1 MDSIKSF
8 PKILC
13 AIFTAVILITAV
25 SLFAKPAN
33 AVDTVTSIS
42 VTPVQSSLD
51 MSDKRT
57 VYRYDSNSSKYVSLS
72 YYDVYDYDNIKLTV
86 NYGSTEKTY
95 TGSEITRLT
104 ATLGT
109 PLVISDGQADKA
121 WNTGSHTVTYK
132 LGKATAKATYKV
144 VDTKIASITVTPIY
158 TINAIY
164 NIDGSYKT
172 FADSAGKISQRFI
185 YDLDGYD
192 YNVKI
197 VYQGGVTVN
206 CTAADLKQKTGYD
219 AVFSQGNATLS
230 VGVNKGYCT
239 IGGVTASFSFNIVS
253 NPIKSVQLYMSD
265 NADELYTS
273 TDGYYDKKSNGSTY
287 FRFIYDRTKIRA
299 KVTFA
304 GGKTAD
310 YPIGEL
316 CAKLHSELYIEDLQ
330 SVTPWKVGKVTLPA
344 TISGVKT
351 SLTLDISGAAPVS
364 GLRVE
369 NTSDTSVKIAWTGGY
384 CTGYIVEKYEGE
396 KWIKTAEIDGKAT
409 SYTFMGLEECT
420 SYHFAIRS
428 FYKGSAGSEY
438 TSWAYIDAET
448 TMPVVRSFRAV
459 TRTSNSLSLSWNKN
473 STADGYIVEQYKNG
487 KWARIEKTSSASA
500 VDITIKSL
508 SAGTSYRFRIK
519 VYKGSESGGY
529 TYLYADTL
537 PTAVSGFERSGCSSS
552 TVTLSWNRNTSAT
565 GYEIQQYKNGKWAK
579 IAGVSGNSVT
589 SYKVSG
595 LAASTTHKFRIHT
608 YKTTGNG
615 TSYSE
620 YKYVTTNTLPR
631 NVSGFTCSGKTTDTI
646 TLKWDKNTSAT
657 GYIIEQYKSGKW
669 VSITKLTSSGTT
681 GCKVTKLS
689 VGTSYKF
696 RIKAYKVMGKNT
708 VYSGYSTVSAV
719 TLPKRI
725 SGLKYTKRTGSTVTL
740 SWSKNNTATGYEV
753 QVYKNGKWTRA
764 AKLTSNAKTS
774 CTVSK
779 LSASTEIKFRVRAY
793 KTVSGLTSYS
803 AFSNISVRTLPAN
816 VSSFKCSES
825 TSSTAKLTWAKNNS
839 ATGYILEQ
847 YSNGKWVQI
856 AKYTSNSKTGCQI
869 IKLVSNRAY
878 KYRIRAYKTVGKSS
892 LYSGY
897 TNLTVYTTPTK
908 VSSFTSGGTTS
919 SSVKLSWKKNST
931 AGGYIIQ
938 QYKNGKWVRIKKL
951 TKNTITSY
959 TVTGLSAGSTCKFR
973 IQAYN
978 YVGKKAVYSGYTGL
992 TTLTKPTVVASFR
1005 CSKKTSSA
1013 LKLGWNKN
1021 NSASGYII
1029 EQYKNGKWVRISKIT
1044 KNSAVSYTVRNLKKN
1059 TTYNFRIKAYR
1070 TVNKSTV
1077 YSGYKTIKATTS
1089 K

>member
-8 PKILC
+8 AKILC

-121 WNTGSHTVTYK
+121 WDTGSHTVTYK
-132 LGKATAKATYKV
+132 LGKATAKATFKV
-144 VDTKIASITVTPIY
+144 LDTRIAVLTVTPKY

-164 NIDGSYKT
+164 NADGSYRT
-172 FADSAGKISQRFI
+172 YADSTGHISQRFE
-185 YDLDGYD
+185 YDLGEYD
-192 YNVKI
+192 YDIKI
-197 VYQGGVTVN
+197 IFHSGEIVN

-219 AVFSQGNATLS
+219 AVFSQGDSTLS
-230 VGVNKGYCT
+230 VGANKGYCT
-239 IGGVTASFSFNIVS
+239 VGGVTATFSFNIVS
-253 NPIKSVQLYMSD
+253 NPIKSVQLYMTD
-265 NADELYTS
+265 NADKLYTS
-273 TDGYYDKKSNGSTY
+273 TDGYYDRKTNGNTY

-304 GGKTAD
+304 GGETAD

-364 GLRVE
+364 GLMVE
-369 NTSDTSVKIAWTGGY
+369 NVSDTSVKIAWTGGY
-384 CTGYIVEKYEGE
+384 CTGYIVEKYDGE
-396 KWIKTAEIDGKAT
+396 KWIKTAELDGKAT
-409 SYTFMGLEECT
+409 SYTFTDLEECT
-420 SYHFAIRS
+420 KYHFGIRS
-428 FYKGSAGSEY
+428 YYKGDAGSEY
-438 TSWAYIDAET
+438 TGWVYTDAKT
-448 TMPVVRSFRAV
+448 TMPVVRNFRV
-459 TRTSNSLSLSWNKN
+459 ITRTSDFLALSWDKN
-473 STADGYIVEQYKNG
+473 SAADGYIVEQYKNG
-487 KWARIEKTSSASA
+487 KWTRIEKTSSASA

-519 VYKGSESGGY
+519 AYKGSESGGY
-529 TYLYADTL
+529 TYLYTDTL
-537 PTAVSGFERSGCSSS
+537 PTAASGFKRSGRSDS

-565 GYEIQQYKNGKWAK
+565 GYEIQQYKNGKWVK
-579 IAGVSGNSVT
+579 IAVIRENSVT
-589 SYKVSG
+589 DYKVSG
-595 LAASTTHKFRIHT
+595 LAASATHKFRIRT
-608 YKTTGNG
+608 YKITDNA
-615 TSYSE
+615 TSYSG
-620 YKYVTTNTLPR
+620 YKYVNANTLPH
-631 NVSGFTCSGKTTDTI
+631 NVSGFTCSGKSTDAVA
-646 TLKWDKNTSAT
+646 LKWDKNASAS
-657 GYIIEQYKSGKW
+657 GYIIEQYKNGKW
-669 VSITKLTSSGTT
+669 VRLTKLTSAD
-681 GCKVTKLS
+681 KVSCRIVKLTA
-689 VGTSYKF
+689 GTSYKF

-719 TLPKRI
+719 TLPKKI

-753 QVYKNGKWTRA
+753 QVYKNGKWMRA

-779 LSASTEIKFRVRAY
+779 LSASTVIKFRVRAY
-793 KTVSGLTSYS
+793 RTVGKLTSYS
-803 AFSNISVRTLPAN
+803 AFSNISVRTTPAN
-816 VSSFKCSES
+816 VNSFRCSES
-825 TSSTAKLTWAKNNS
+825 TNSTVKLTWAKNSS

-847 YSNGKWVQI
+847 YSYGKWVRI
-856 AKYTSNSKTGCQI
+856 AKYTSNSKTSCQI

-878 KYRIRAYKTVGKSS
+878 KYRIRAYKTVGKSV

-897 TNLTVYTTPTK
+897 TNLTVYTTPIK
-908 VSSFTSGGTTS
+908 VSSLTSGGITS
-919 SSVKLSWKKNST
+919 SSVKLSWKKNGT

-959 TVTGLSAGSTCKFR
+959 TVTGLSAGSACKFR

-978 YVGKKAVYSGYTGL
+978 FVGKKAVYSGYTSL
-992 TTLTKPTVVASFR
+992 TAVTKPADVASFR

-1013 LKLGWNKN
+1013 LKLCWNKN